1 MDFEFESLDRSR
13 PLLVKVV
20 LWAFVLACVVILVMF
35 RVQPVRAD
43 DGHDG
48 GGHDGDKSGSH
59 AVVTQRS
66 DGEPETS
73 DGGDGDQPR
82 TGDGGGDD
90 GAGAGAGEAE
100 NEQSAGSAAA
110 SAASANGTE
119 AAVAA
124 QPTSADSV
132 AASAASATGTG
143 EAVAAQPTSADSV
156 AASAASAN
164 GSEPEPEGAAPV
176 AAVHH
181 GASTPTIGLLGL
193 IGAGALGLS
202 LALAGGAR
210 AWRRRTTS

>member
-48 GGHDGDKSGSH
+48 GGHGGDKSGSH

-132 AASAASATGTG
+132 AASAASA
-143 EAVAAQPTSADSV
+143 
-156 AASAASAN
+156 N

>member
-48 GGHDGDKSGSH
+48 GGHGGDKSGSH

-132 AASAASATGTG
+132 AASAASA
-143 EAVAAQPTSADSV
+143 
-156 AASAASAN
+156 N

-210 AWRRRTTS
+210 AWRRRTTR